1 MRKPIAISLSPN
13 AQKDDVI
20 LSFKLLFRPITW
32 FDFSQTEEL
41 ENKFAAMFGR
51 GYKALAVN
59 SGRSA
64 EYLILRTLGIG
75 GGDEVILQALTCVAV
90 PNSIRWAGAKPVYSD
105 IGKDFNLDI
114 KDVSEK
120 LNESTKAIIVQ
131 HSFGIPADV
140 DPLKKIS
147 RKSKKKIYLIEDCA
161 LSLGAF
167 YKRKSVGTLGDVAF
181 FSFGRDKVI
190 SSVFGGMI
198 LCKEGKLYESL
209 KRERDKLN
217 YPSPVWL
224 LQQLFHP
231 LIFALALPVYNF
243 GVGKFGLGK
252 AIIFICQKLGIITK
266 AVYWEEKLGKRPI
279 YFPLKMPGALAILA
293 LNQLNKLENFNIHRR
308 IIAELYFKKLAKLKL
323 ILPPKKKGA
332 IWIRYPVMTDKMSEI
347 INKCKARGIL
357 LGDWYKE
364 CVVPVKSQDLV
375 GYSKGSCP
383 KAESMAGKILNLPTY
398 PNMELKDAER
408 VVSLMKS

>member
-1 MRKPIAISLSPN
+1 LK
-13 AQKDDVI
+13 
-20 LSFKLLFRPITW
+20 
-32 FDFSQTEEL
+32 
-41 ENKFAAMFGR
+41 
-51 GYKALAVN
+51 
-59 SGRSA
+59 
-64 EYLILRTLGIG
+64 TLGIG

-90 PNSIRWAGAKPVYSD
+90 PNSIMWTGARPVYSD
-105 IGKDFNLDI
+105 VGKDFNLDI

-120 LNESTKAIIVQ
+120 LSENTKAIIIQ

-140 DPLKKIS
+140 DQLKKIS
-147 RKSKKKIYLIEDCA
+147 RKAKKKIYLIEDCA
-161 LSLGAF
+161 LALGAT
-167 YKRKSVGTLGDVAF
+167 YKRKSVGTLGDIAF

-231 LIFALALPVYNF
+231 LVFALALPVYNF

-252 AIIFICQKLGIITK
+252 AIIYICQKLGIISK
-266 AVYWEEKLGKRPI
+266 AIYWEEELGKRPV
-279 YFPLKMPGALAILA
+279 YFPLKMPGALAALA
-293 LNQLNKLENFNIHRR
+293 INQLNKLEDFNIHRR
-308 IIAELYFKKLAKLKL
+308 KIVELYSKKLAKLKL
-323 ILPPKKKGA
+323 ILPPQINGA
-332 IWIRYPVMTDKMSEI
+332 IWVRYPVVTDKMSEI
-347 INKCKARGIL
+347 FSKFKARGIL

-364 CVVPVKSQDLV
+364 CVVPVKGQDLV

-398 PNMELKDAER
+398 PNMDLKDAER